1 VFLLP
6 EDFYFIYL
14 SNILALNV
22 SDEGVVR
29 SKLDIYVFL
38 LECLLRISIIH

>member
-1 VFLLP
+1 
-6 EDFYFIYL
+6 
-14 SNILALNV
+14 LNV